1 MYQLDENYLEKKY
14 FLRPI
19 DDEQLNSYENK
30 LQNLLRKSADS
41 CYQQGTITKDE
52 RNEFFISGKPTDRF
66 NKRIIFR
73 FDLVTAKEIYR
84 ALENNLNTSRRI
96 VCFFREIIDID
107 KLDSKYRETEN
118 TIESQELLREIKNVL
133 HQSITSSD
141 IYTYQV
147 N

>member
-1 MYQLDENYLEKKY
+1 MNEMNFLYQVNQ
-14 FLRPI
+14 PI
-19 DDEQLNSYENK
+19 DS
-30 LQNLLRKSADS
+30 
-41 CYQQGTITKDE
+41 
-52 RNEFFISGKPTDRF
+52 
-66 NKRIIFR
+66 NKRIIFQ